1 MCLYLSVYQGKTRQ
15 VFNTSWHRELQE
27 KKKIVCYKV
36 LKANPIGIG
45 LISPFLNFI
54 YRPGWNESSRVEK
67 DLSHWEKKTW
77 FPETKSFLPQ
87 VNVGIHVYRTKRAAK
102 VFVVGNLIVPVTCYL
117 KDLVAMGKSSEAVFM
132 QVFLKKEDYDKAIFC
147 GN

>member
-67 DLSHWEKKTW
+67 DLS
-77 FPETKSFLPQ
+77 L
-87 VNVGIHVYRTKRAAK
+87 NVGIHVYRTKRAAK